1 MFEIAN
7 NGVDLSKLVIGKPA
21 TASDATNGYMNAS
34 MLATCL
40 ETAKKSGW
48 GACNQSYAET

>member
-21 TASDATNGYMNAS
+21 TASDATNGHMNA
-34 MLATCL
+34 LDVGHL
-40 ETAKKSGW
+40 LGN
-48 GACNQSYAET
+48 G

>member
-21 TASDATNGYMNAS
+21 TASDATNGHMNAS

-48 GACNQSYAET
+48 GACNKSYAET